1 VGAIPV
7 RFDRGIALLF
17 ISDIHVCTQVVGQKI
32 PEAIE
37 ARRHPYQFFLDQK
50 IVAIDN

>member
-17 ISDIHVCTQVVGQKI
+17 ISDINIYIQLVGQKI
-32 PEAIE
+32 SEAIE
-37 ARRHPYQFFLDQK
+37 ACRRPYQFFLDQR